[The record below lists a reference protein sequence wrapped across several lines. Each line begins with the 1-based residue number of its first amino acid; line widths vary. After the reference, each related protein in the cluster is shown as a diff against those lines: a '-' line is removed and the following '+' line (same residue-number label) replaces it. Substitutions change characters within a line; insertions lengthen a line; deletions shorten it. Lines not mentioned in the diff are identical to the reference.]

1 MRSAQGSTAEGEW
14 EPGREKGE
22 ERVVAESETD
32 RRPGSQMQR
41 LQKFLFVRSQNIR
54 IIESKQNSGI

>member
-1 MRSAQGSTAEGEW
+1 MRSAQGSTAGGEW

-22 ERVVAESETD
+22 GCVAAESETD

-41 LQKFLFVRSQNIR
+41 LQKFIFVKSQNIR
-54 IIESKQNSGI
+54 IIEPK